1 MAERSEVYAMSVYAM
16 RGGGSVVEAGAE
28 MCETTVIS
36 GEGQML
42 RESHR
47 ASKCINRA

>member
-1 MAERSEVYAMSVYAM
+1 MSVYAM
-16 RGGGSVVEAGAE
+16 SGGGSVVEAGAE

-36 GEGQML
+36 EESRILQ
-42 RESHR
+42 ESHR